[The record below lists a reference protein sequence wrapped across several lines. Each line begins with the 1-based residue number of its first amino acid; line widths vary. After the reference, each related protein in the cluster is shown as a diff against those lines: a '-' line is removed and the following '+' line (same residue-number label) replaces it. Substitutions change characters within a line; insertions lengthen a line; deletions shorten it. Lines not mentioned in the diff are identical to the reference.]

1 MVEAVERLRK
11 TEGVFGHDGEFQGA
25 NRLFDDFVEAS
36 GLEHQAPELVGFLVI
51 GRQHGR
57 GQRGNTRDDVGSRE
71 PVAFLHLVEDVV
83 RAHHRVLKVRAALAL
98 EAQRLVY
105 VEAMTLPRE
114 NLTMK

>member
-1 MVEAVERLRK
+1 
-11 TEGVFGHDGEFQGA
+11 
-25 NRLFDDFVEAS
+25 
-36 GLEHQAPELVGFLVI
+36 
-51 GRQHGR
+51 
-57 GQRGNTRDDVGSRE
+57 
-71 PVAFLHLVEDVV
+71 VAFLHLVEDVV